1 LIEAPHA
8 AAAVAD
14 RAGIGL
20 YIHIPYCLS
29 RCPYCD
35 FNTYAVRSWPED
47 AYADALRDELV
58 AYASEPPFRG
68 RHVATIFFG
77 GGTPS
82 LFRPETIASLIDHA
96 ARHLGVDASA
106 EITLEANP
114 GTVDR
119 TRLAGF
125 RSAGVNRLSLGVQS
139 FDDGSLAKLGRH
151 HSAEDSLVALRCA
164 RDAGF
169 DNLSLD
175 LIYAIPDQDLRDCE
189 RDVSAAIAVAPEHVS
204 AYGLTYEKGTPLERD
219 RAAGRVAPVDEEVE
233 LAMYAA
239 VRERLGSAGYA
250 HYEISNY
257 ARPGAMARH
266 NRAYWQGVSY
276 LGLGAGAHS
285 FAAREITATGWG
297 ARWSNVRD
305 PNAYAARARA
315 QGQAVADREDLT
327 RTQAMG
333 EACWL
338 GLRQIEGL
346 AAGEFEQ
353 RFGET
358 IASAYPQTGAMVE
371 QGLLVW
377 RGDRLALSARGLELA
392 DSVFASFL

>member
-1 LIEAPHA
+1 VQQSI
-8 AAAVAD
+8 
-14 RAGIGL
+14 GI
-20 YIHIPYCLS
+20 YVHIPYCLS

-47 AYADALRDELV
+47 EYRDALRHELTT
-58 AYASEPPFRG
+58 YAHREPFRG
-68 RHVATIFFG
+68 KRAGTIFFG

-82 LFRPETIASLIDHA
+82 LFRPETIAALIEHVETQI
-96 ARHLGVDASA
+96 GVDADA

-119 TRLAGF
+119 DRLVAL
-125 RSAGVNRLSLGVQS
+125 RAAGVNRLSLGVQS
-139 FDDGSLAKLGRH
+139 FADASLARLGRH
-151 HSAEDSLVALRCA
+151 HSAEDSRRALGAA
-164 RDAGF
+164 RAAGF

-175 LIYAIPDQDLRDCE
+175 LIYGVPGQEVADCE
-189 RDVSAAIAVAPEHVS
+189 RDLEAAIEVAPEHIS

-219 RAAGRVAPVDEEVE
+219 RAAGRVVPVDDEVE

-239 VRERLGSAGYA
+239 ARDRLGAAGYV

-257 ARPGAMARH
+257 ARPGLAARH

-285 FAAREITATGWG
+285 FAAGAPRGAGWG
-297 ARWSNVRD
+297 ERWSNVRD
-305 PNAYAARARA
+305 PNGYSSRARTD
-315 QGQAVADREDLT
+315 GVAVADREELT
-327 RTQAMG
+327 RSQAMG

-346 AAGEFEQ
+346 RAEEFAD
-353 RFGET
+353 RFGEP
-358 IASAYPQTGAMVE
+358 IERAFPQTGALVA
-371 QGLLVW
+371 QGLLAW
-377 RGDRLALSARGLELA
+377 RGERLALTARGLEVA
-392 DSVFASFL
+392 DSVFATFF